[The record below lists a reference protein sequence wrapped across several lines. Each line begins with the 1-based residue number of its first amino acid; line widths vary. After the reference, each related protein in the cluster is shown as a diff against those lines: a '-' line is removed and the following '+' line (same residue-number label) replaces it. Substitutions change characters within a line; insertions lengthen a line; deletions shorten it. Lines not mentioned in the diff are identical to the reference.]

1 MAHIVRIQ
9 VKDQVWVIFDSGTKI
24 YTNRYHTTTVPV
36 APWEGY
42 RGYEKEMKRAIME
55 ISEVNSV
62 MNLERKYTNTVSFNR
77 MKGTF

>member
-1 MAHIVRIQ
+1 MGDFRQ
-9 VKDQVWVIFDSGTKI
+9 RDENI
-24 YTNRYHTTTVPV
+24 YYSLLANVYHTTTVPV

-62 MNLERKYTNTVSFNR
+62 MNLERKYTNKASFHR
-77 MKGTF
+77 MKETF